1 MEQVVLMYVLPGL
14 LLQRLADAG
23 SQADRQ
29 GRGRGLVAKHIRR
42 EGLVGSSNGWIE
54 VFKVTIFVLRPI
66 LDGAAVKRG

>member
-1 MEQVVLMYVLPGL
+1 MF
-14 LLQRLADAG
+14 RLSCCCRDYHTQAG
-23 SQADRQ
+23 RQ
-29 GRGRGLVAKHIRR
+29 GGAGGGEGGLVAKHIRR